1 MPAVR
6 VLGAV
11 GGIVLAVL
19 LAGCSGGSAGH
30 PGHSASGTA
39 AATATGHASAQPTCA
54 LVPASLVN
62 TALGSDVGAPAQTLN
77 GSVTVCEYNGAK
89 AGHVI
94 VRFQTGEDAASFA
107 TGREGFD
114 SNGEPTKTV
123 TGFADEAYSSTLGA
137 GDLAVVTLVA
147 RTGPV
152 EILVTSSASLDA
164 EKALER
170 QLFARL

>member
-11 GGIVLAVL
+11 GGIVLAIL
-19 LAGCSGGSAGH
+19 LLGCSSPSAGH
-30 PGHSASGTA
+30 PSHSASQTA
-39 AATATGHASAQPTCA
+39 SATATGRTSAQPTCA

-62 TALGSDVGAPAQTLN
+62 TTLGSDVGAPAQTLN

-107 TGREGFD
+107 TGRKGFD

-123 TGFADEAYSSTLGA
+123 TGFADEAYSSTLGT
-137 GDLAVVTLVA
+137 GDRAVVTLVA
-147 RTGPV
+147 RAGPV
-152 EILVTSSASLDA
+152 EILVTSSAGLDA
-164 EKALER
+164 EEALEK
-170 QLFARL
+170 QLFAKL